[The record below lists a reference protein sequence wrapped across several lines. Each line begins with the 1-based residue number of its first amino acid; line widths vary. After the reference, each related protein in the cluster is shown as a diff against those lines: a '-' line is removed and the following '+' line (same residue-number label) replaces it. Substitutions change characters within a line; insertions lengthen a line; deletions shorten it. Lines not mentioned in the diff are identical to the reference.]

1 MRNMTNIPE
10 KKKGNESLYATFF
23 KYFSYWP
30 WFVASVCFF
39 CVAMFLFICYVAPV
53 YKISSAVLIKVPD
66 QNQLQ
71 GMNENMAIGQDF
83 GLFSMTSNFENE
95 LEVLQSRTLIQNVV
109 CDLGLYI
116 DIREKGLLGNKPLYK
131 DTPINIY
138 LTPQEAD
145 KLESELELNVDYQK
159 DGKLHVKAE
168 YEYTDKYGDVQEME
182 EERIFDSLPAIYP
195 ARFGTISFTR
205 NDSVE
210 ILSEDGCVH
219 LVAYINTPFDVA
231 SNYKKKSFE
240 VKPASK
246 TTTIAKLA
254 FKNTVKARGV
264 DFINCLIQNYNE
276 DANEEKNEVAQKS
289 AEFIEERL
297 EIINQELSQTE
308 TQLVDFKQQS
318 GLTDLTNDTQLALQE
333 NSKYEQQLLA
343 NATQIRLVN
352 YLKEYITNP
361 KNKNEVIPINIGLED
376 ADLNTV
382 IGRYNDLLMERKRLL
397 RTSSENNPAIIN
409 ISASIETMK
418 NNVQISVDN
427 VLHGLRITQDDLDR
441 QARKF
446 EGRINRVPQN
456 EKDFLNISRQQEIKA
471 SLYTMLLQKREENA
485 ITLASTATNG
495 RVIENAAAG
504 KEPVFPLKLIF
515 MAGAFL
521 FGLVFP
527 AGIIYLRDLLKY
539 KIEDIDDVKNL
550 IKYPVYEIPFEKQ
563 KQWGGI
569 AIRKDRND
577 TIEEAFRMLRTNLL
591 MTLNKEDKIVIV
603 TSSMPNE
610 GKSFIAGNLAVSLSF
625 LNKKVI
631 VVGMDLRKPGLNKLF
646 GLPRQTKGLTDY
658 LDDME
663 HKSLSG
669 LIQKS
674 DQFKGLDILTAGT
687 VPPAPTELL
696 ERQTFEQVLEQ
707 LKAMYDYVIV
717 DTAPV
722 SMVADTTIIA
732 RHADCGIYVCRM
744 DYTPKNSL
752 DNIHILEDQCGLS
765 ELLCVVN
772 AINLSDRKHGYAYK
786 YGSRYGYHYGYGKYN
801 RD

>member
-1 MRNMTNIPE
+1 MRTTNKLE
-10 KKKGNESLYATFF
+10 KKKGSESLYATFF
-23 KYFSYWP
+23 KYLSYWP

-39 CVAMFLFICYVAPV
+39 CAAMFLFICYVAPV
-53 YKISSAVLIKVPD
+53 YKISSAVLIKVAD
-66 QNQLQ
+66 QNQYQ
-71 GMNENMAIGQDF
+71 GMGENMAIGQDF

-95 LEVLQSRTLIQNVV
+95 LEVLQSRTLIQKVV

-116 DIREKGLLGNKPLYK
+116 DIREKGLLGDKPLYK

-145 KLESELELNVDYQK
+145 KLESELELDVEYQQ
-159 DGKLHVKAE
+159 DGKLHVKVE
-168 YEYTDKYGDVQEME
+168 YEYTDKYGDEQELE
-182 EERIFDSLPAIYP
+182 EERTFDSLPAIYP

-210 ILSEDGCVH
+210 ILSEDGSVH
-219 LVAYINTPFDVA
+219 LVAYINTPFGVA
-231 SNYKKKSFE
+231 NSYKKDYLE
-240 VKPASK
+240 IKPASK
-246 TTTIAKLA
+246 TTTIAKLS
-254 FKNTVKARGV
+254 FKNTVKARGI
-264 DFINCLIQNYNE
+264 DFVNRLIQNYNE
-276 DANEEKNEVAQKS
+276 DANDEKNEVAQKS

-297 EIINQELSQTE
+297 VIIDQELSQTE

-333 NSKYEQQLLA
+333 SSKYEQQRLA

-361 KNKNEVIPINIGLED
+361 KNQNEVIPINIGLED

-409 ISASIETMK
+409 INASIETMK
-418 NNVQISVDN
+418 NNVQISVNN
-427 VLHGLRITQDDLDR
+427 VLHGLQITQDDLDR

-446 EGRINRVPQN
+446 ESRISRVPQN

-495 RVIENAAAG
+495 RIIENAAAG
-504 KEPVFPLKLIF
+504 KKPVFPLKLIF
-515 MAGAFL
+515 MAAAFL
-521 FGLVFP
+521 FGLGVP

-539 KIEDIDDVKNL
+539 KIEDSEDVENQ
-550 IKYPVYEIPFEKQ
+550 IKVPLYEIPFEKQ
-563 KQWGGI
+563 KQFGGI

-577 TIEEAFRMLRTNLL
+577 IIEEAFRILRTNLL
-591 MTLNKEDKIVIV
+591 MTLGDTGKIVIV
-603 TSSMPNE
+603 TSTMPNE

-625 LNKKVI
+625 LKKKVI

-646 GLPRQTKGLTDY
+646 DLPRQTKGLTDY
-658 LDDME
+658 LEDME
-663 HKSLSG
+663 HKSLSD

-674 DQFKGLDILTAGT
+674 DKIEGLDILTAGSI
-687 VPPAPTELL
+687 PPSPTELL
-696 ERQTFEQVLEQ
+696 EKRTFESALAQ
-707 LKAMYDYVIV
+707 LKEKYDYVIL
-717 DTAPV
+717 DTAPIG
-722 SMVADTTIIA
+722 MVADTTIIA
-732 RHADCGIYVCRM
+732 RYADCGIYVCRM

-752 DNIHILEDQCGLS
+752 DNIHILENQCGLS
-765 ELLCVVN
+765 KLLCVVN

-786 YGSRYGYHYGYGKYN
+786 YGSRYGYHYGYGKYK
-801 RD
+801 

>member
-1 MRNMTNIPE
+1 MRTTDKSKLE
-10 KKKGNESLYATFF
+10 KKKGSESLYATFF
-23 KYFSYWP
+23 KYLSYWP

-39 CVAMFLFICYVAPV
+39 CAAMFLFICYVAPV
-53 YKISSAVLIKVPD
+53 YKISSAVLIKVAD
-66 QNQLQ
+66 QNQYQ
-71 GMNENMAIGQDF
+71 GMGENMAIGQDF

-95 LEVLQSRTLIQNVV
+95 LEVLQSRTLIQKVV

-116 DIREKGLLGNKPLYK
+116 DIREKGLLGDKPLYK

-145 KLESELELNVDYQK
+145 NLESELELDVEYQQ
-159 DGKLHVKAE
+159 DGKLHVKVE
-168 YEYTDKYGDVQEME
+168 YEYTDKYGDEQELE
-182 EERIFDSLPAIYP
+182 EERTFDSLPAIYP

-210 ILSEDGCVH
+210 ILSEDGSVH
-219 LVAYINTPFDVA
+219 LVAYINTPFGVA
-231 SNYKKKSFE
+231 NSYKKDYLE
-240 VKPASK
+240 IKPASK
-246 TTTIAKLA
+246 TTTIAKLS
-254 FKNTVKARGV
+254 FKNTVKARGI
-264 DFINCLIQNYNE
+264 DFVNRLIQNYNE
-276 DANEEKNEVAQKS
+276 DANDEKNEVAQKS

-297 EIINQELSQTE
+297 VIIDQELSQTE

-333 NSKYEQQLLA
+333 SSKYEQQRLA

-361 KNKNEVIPINIGLED
+361 KNQNEVIPINIGLED

-409 ISASIETMK
+409 INASIETMK
-418 NNVQISVDN
+418 NNVQISVNN
-427 VLHGLRITQDDLDR
+427 VLHGLQITQDDLDR

-446 EGRINRVPQN
+446 ESRISRVPQN

-495 RVIENAAAG
+495 RIIENAAAG
-504 KEPVFPLKLIF
+504 KKPVFPLKLIF
-515 MAGAFL
+515 MAAAFL
-521 FGLVFP
+521 FGLGVP

-539 KIEDIDDVKNL
+539 KIEDSEDVENQ
-550 IKYPVYEIPFEKQ
+550 IKVPLYEIPFEKQ
-563 KQWGGI
+563 KQFGGI

-577 TIEEAFRMLRTNLL
+577 IIEEAFRILRTNLL
-591 MTLNKEDKIVIV
+591 MTLGDTGKIVIV
-603 TSSMPNE
+603 TSTMPNE

-625 LNKKVI
+625 LKKKVI

-646 GLPRQTKGLTDY
+646 DLPRQTKGLTDY
-658 LDDME
+658 LEDME
-663 HKSLSG
+663 HKSLSD

-674 DQFKGLDILTAGT
+674 DKIEGLDILTAGSI
-687 VPPAPTELL
+687 PPSPTELL
-696 ERQTFEQVLEQ
+696 EKRTFESALAQ
-707 LKAMYDYVIV
+707 LKEKYDYVIL
-717 DTAPV
+717 DTAPIG
-722 SMVADTTIIA
+722 MVADTTIIA
-732 RHADCGIYVCRM
+732 RYADCGIYVCRM

-752 DNIHILEDQCGLS
+752 DNIHILENQCGLS
-765 ELLCVVN
+765 KLLCVVN
-772 AINLSDRKHGYAYK
+772 AINLGDRKHGYAYK
-786 YGSRYGYHYGYGKYN
+786 YGSRYGYHYGYGKYK
-801 RD
+801 

>member
-1 MRNMTNIPE
+1 MRSNITNKSE

-23 KYFSYWP
+23 KYLSYWP

-53 YKISSAVLIKVPD
+53 YKIKSAVLIKVSD
-66 QNQLQ
+66 QNQYQ
-71 GMNENMAIGQDF
+71 GMSENMAIGQDF

-95 LEVLQSRTLIQNVV
+95 LEVLQSRTLIQKVV

-116 DIREKGLLGNKPLYK
+116 DIKEDGLWGDKPLYK

-159 DGKLHVKAE
+159 DGKLHVKVE
-168 YEYTDKYGDVQEME
+168 YEYTDKYGNEQEME
-182 EERIFDSLPAIYP
+182 EERTFDSLPAIYP

-210 ILSEDGCVH
+210 ILSDDGSVH

-231 SNYKKKSFE
+231 SNYKEDCLE
-240 VKPASK
+240 VKPTSK

-254 FKNTVKARGV
+254 FKNTVKARGI
-264 DFINCLIQNYNE
+264 DFINSLIQNYNN

-333 NSKYEQQLLA
+333 SSKYEQQRLA

-361 KNKNEVIPINIGLED
+361 KNQNEVIPINIGLED
-376 ADLNTV
+376 ADLNMV

-397 RTSSENNPAIIN
+397 RTSSESNPAIVNIN
-409 ISASIETMK
+409 ASIETMK
-418 NNVQISVDN
+418 NNVQVSVDN

-446 EGRINRVPQN
+446 ENRISRVPQN

-504 KEPVFPLKLIF
+504 KKPVFPLKLIF
-515 MAGAFL
+515 MAASFL
-521 FGLVFP
+521 FGLAFP
-527 AGIIYLRDLLKY
+527 AGIIYLRDFLKY
-539 KIEDIDDVKNL
+539 KIEDTDEVNNV

-563 KQWGGI
+563 KQLGGI
-569 AIRKDRND
+569 AIQRGRND
-577 TIEEAFRMLRTNLL
+577 IIEEAFRMLRTNLL
-591 MTLNKEDKIVIV
+591 MTLGKADRVVVV
-603 TSSMPNE
+603 TSTMPNE

-625 LNKKVI
+625 LKKKVI
-631 VVGMDLRKPGLNKLF
+631 LVGMDLRKPGLNRLF
-646 GLPRQTKGLTDY
+646 DLPRKTKGLTDY
-658 LDDME
+658 LEDME
-663 HKSLSG
+663 HKTLSD

-674 DQFKGLDILTAGT
+674 DQFEGLDILTAGT
-687 VPPAPTELL
+687 IPPDPTELL
-696 ERQTFEQVLEQ
+696 ERRTFEQVLTQ
-707 LKAMYDYVIV
+707 LREIYDYVIL
-717 DTAPV
+717 DTAPI
-722 SMVADTTIIA
+722 SAVADTTIIA
-732 RHADCGIYVCRM
+732 HSADCGIYVCRM

-752 DNIHILEDQCGLS
+752 ENIYVLENQCGLS
-765 ELLCVVN
+765 KLLCVVN
-772 AINLSDRKHGYAYK
+772 AINLNDRRHGYTYK
-786 YGSRYGYHYGYGKYN
+786 YGGRYGYHYGYGNYK
-801 RD
+801 

>member
-1 MRNMTNIPE
+1 MRTTDKSKLE
-10 KKKGNESLYATFF
+10 KKKGSESLYATFF
-23 KYFSYWP
+23 KYLSYWP

-39 CVAMFLFICYVAPV
+39 CAAMFLFICYVAPV
-53 YKISSAVLIKVPD
+53 YKISSAVLIKVAD
-66 QNQLQ
+66 QNQYQ
-71 GMNENMAIGQDF
+71 GMGENMAIGQDF

-95 LEVLQSRTLIQNVV
+95 LEVLQSRTLIQKVV

-116 DIREKGLLGNKPLYK
+116 DIREKGLLGDKPLYK

-145 KLESELELNVDYQK
+145 KLESELELDVEYQQ
-159 DGKLHVKAE
+159 DGKLHVKVE
-168 YEYTDKYGDVQEME
+168 YEYTDKYGDEQELE
-182 EERIFDSLPAIYP
+182 EERTFDSLPAIYP

-210 ILSEDGCVH
+210 ILSEDGSVH
-219 LVAYINTPFDVA
+219 LVAYINTPFEVA
-231 SNYKKKSFE
+231 SDYKKDYFE
-240 VKPASK
+240 VEAASK
-246 TTTIAKLA
+246 TTTIAKLE

-264 DFINCLIQNYNE
+264 DFINCLIKNYNE
-276 DANEEKNEVAQKS
+276 DANDEKNEVAQKS

-297 EIINQELSQTE
+297 VIIDQELSQTE

-333 NSKYEQQLLA
+333 SSKYEQQRLA

-361 KNKNEVIPINIGLED
+361 KNQNEVIPINIGLED

-409 ISASIETMK
+409 INASIETMK
-418 NNVQISVDN
+418 NNVQISVNN
-427 VLHGLRITQDDLDR
+427 VLHGLQITQDDLDR

-446 EGRINRVPQN
+446 ESRISRVPQN

-495 RVIENAAAG
+495 RVIENAAA
-504 KEPVFPLKLIF
+504 KKKPVFPLKIIF
-515 MAGAFL
+515 MAASFL

-527 AGIIYLRDLLKY
+527 VGIIYLRDFLKY
-539 KIEDIDDVKNL
+539 KIEDTDEVKNL
-550 IKYPVYEIPFEKQ
+550 VKLPVYEIPFEKQ
-563 KQWGGI
+563 KQLGGI
-569 AIRKDRND
+569 VIRKDRND

-591 MTLNKEDKIVIV
+591 MTLEKVDKIVVV
-603 TSSMPNE
+603 TSTMPNE
-610 GKSFIAGNLAVSLSF
+610 GKSFIASNLAVSLSF
-625 LNKKVI
+625 LKKKVI
-631 VVGMDLRKPGLNKLF
+631 LVGMDLRKPGLNRLF
-646 GLPRQTKGLTDY
+646 NLPRQMKGLTDY
-658 LDDME
+658 LADME
-663 HKSLSG
+663 HQDLFG
-669 LIQKS
+669 LIQKANE
-674 DQFKGLDILTAGT
+674 FEGLDILTAGT
-687 VPPAPTELL
+687 VPPDPTELL
-696 ERQTFEQVLEQ
+696 ERRTFEQVLER
-707 LKAMYDYVIV
+707 LRETYDYVIV
-717 DTAPV
+717 DTAPI

-732 RHADCGIYVCRM
+732 RYADCGIYVCRM

-752 DNIHILEDQCGLS
+752 DNIHILENQCGLS
-765 ELLCVVN
+765 KLLCVVN

-786 YGSRYGYHYGYGKYN
+786 YGSRYGYHYGYGKYK
-801 RD
+801 

>member
-1 MRNMTNIPE
+1 MRTTDKSKLE
-10 KKKGNESLYATFF
+10 KKKGSESLYATFF
-23 KYFSYWP
+23 KYLSYWP

-39 CVAMFLFICYVAPV
+39 CAAMFLFICYVAPV
-53 YKISSAVLIKVPD
+53 YKISSAVLIKVAD
-66 QNQLQ
+66 QNQYQ
-71 GMNENMAIGQDF
+71 GMSENMAIGQEF

-95 LEVLQSRTLIQNVV
+95 LEVLQSRTLIQKVV

-116 DIREKGLLGNKPLYK
+116 DIREKGLLGDKPLYK

-145 KLESELELNVDYQK
+145 NLESELELDVEYQQ
-159 DGKLHVKAE
+159 DGKLHVKVE
-168 YEYTDKYGDVQEME
+168 YEYTDKYGDKQELE
-182 EERIFDSLPAIYP
+182 EERTFDSLPAIYP

-210 ILSEDGCVH
+210 ILSEDGSVH

-231 SNYKKKSFE
+231 NSYKKDYLE
-240 VKPASK
+240 IKPASK
-246 TTTIAKLA
+246 TTTIAKLS
-254 FKNTVKARGV
+254 FKNTVKARGI
-264 DFINCLIQNYNE
+264 DFVNRLIQNYNE
-276 DANEEKNEVAQKS
+276 DANDEKNEVAQKS

-297 EIINQELSQTE
+297 VIIDQELSQTE

-333 NSKYEQQLLA
+333 SSKYEQQRLA

-361 KNKNEVIPINIGLED
+361 KNQNEVIPINIGLED

-409 ISASIETMK
+409 INASIETMK
-418 NNVQISVDN
+418 NNVQISVNN
-427 VLHGLRITQDDLDR
+427 VLHGLQITQDDLDR

-446 EGRINRVPQN
+446 ESRISRVPQN

-495 RVIENAAAG
+495 RIIENAAAG
-504 KEPVFPLKLIF
+504 KKPVFPLKLIF
-515 MAGAFL
+515 MAAAFL
-521 FGLVFP
+521 FGLGFP

-539 KIEDIDDVKNL
+539 KIEDSEDVENQVKVPL
-550 IKYPVYEIPFEKQ
+550 YEIPFEKQ
-563 KQWGGI
+563 KQFGGI

-577 TIEEAFRMLRTNLL
+577 IIEEAFRILRTNLL
-591 MTLNKEDKIVIV
+591 MTLGDTGKIVIV
-603 TSSMPNE
+603 TSTMPNE

-625 LNKKVI
+625 LKKKVI

-646 GLPRQTKGLTDY
+646 DLPRQTKGLTDY
-658 LDDME
+658 LEDME
-663 HKSLSG
+663 HKNLSD

-674 DQFKGLDILTAGT
+674 DKIEGLDILTAGSI
-687 VPPAPTELL
+687 PPSPTELL
-696 ERQTFEQVLEQ
+696 EKRTFESALAQ
-707 LKAMYDYVIV
+707 LKEKYDYVIL
-717 DTAPV
+717 DTAPIG
-722 SMVADTTIIA
+722 MVADTTIIA
-732 RHADCGIYVCRM
+732 RYADCGIYVCRM

-752 DNIHILEDQCGLS
+752 DNIHILENQCGLS
-765 ELLCVVN
+765 KLLCVVN

-786 YGSRYGYHYGYGKYN
+786 YGSRYGYHYGYGKY
-801 RD
+801 R

>member
-1 MRNMTNIPE
+1 MRTTNKLE
-10 KKKGNESLYATFF
+10 KKKGSESLYATFF
-23 KYFSYWP
+23 KYLSYWP

-39 CVAMFLFICYVAPV
+39 CKVA
-53 YKISSAVLIKVPD
+53 D
-66 QNQLQ
+66 QNQYQ
-71 GMNENMAIGQDF
+71 GMGENMAIGQDF

-95 LEVLQSRTLIQNVV
+95 LEVLQSRTLIQKVV

-116 DIREKGLLGNKPLYK
+116 DIREKGLLGDKPLYK

-145 KLESELELNVDYQK
+145 KLESELELDVEYQQ
-159 DGKLHVKAE
+159 DGKLHVKVE
-168 YEYTDKYGDVQEME
+168 YEYTDKYGDEQELE
-182 EERIFDSLPAIYP
+182 EERTFDSLPAIYP

-210 ILSEDGCVH
+210 ILSEDGSVH
-219 LVAYINTPFDVA
+219 LVAYINTPFEVA
-231 SNYKKKSFE
+231 SDYKKDYFE
-240 VKPASK
+240 VEAASK
-246 TTTIAKLA
+246 TTTIAKLE

-264 DFINCLIQNYNE
+264 DFINCLIKNYNE
-276 DANEEKNEVAQKS
+276 DANDEKNEVAQKS

-297 EIINQELSQTE
+297 VIIDQELSQTE

-333 NSKYEQQLLA
+333 SSKYEQQRLA

-352 YLKEYITNP
+352 YLKEYITSP
-361 KNKNEVIPINIGLED
+361 KNQNEVIPINIGLED

-409 ISASIETMK
+409 INASIETMK
-418 NNVQISVDN
+418 NNVQISVNN
-427 VLHGLRITQDDLDR
+427 VLHGLQITQDDLDR

-446 EGRINRVPQN
+446 KSRISRVPQN

-495 RVIENAAAG
+495 RVIENAAA
-504 KEPVFPLKLIF
+504 KKKPVFPLKIIF
-515 MAGAFL
+515 MAASFL

-527 AGIIYLRDLLKY
+527 VGIIYLRDFLKY
-539 KIEDIDDVKNL
+539 KIEDTDEVKNL
-550 IKYPVYEIPFEKQ
+550 VKLPVYEIPFEKQ
-563 KQWGGI
+563 KQLGGI
-569 AIRKDRND
+569 VIRKDRND

-591 MTLNKEDKIVIV
+591 MTLEKVDKIVVV
-603 TSSMPNE
+603 TSTMPNE
-610 GKSFIAGNLAVSLSF
+610 GKSFIASNLAVSLSF
-625 LNKKVI
+625 LKKKVI
-631 VVGMDLRKPGLNKLF
+631 LVGMDLRKPGLNRLF
-646 GLPRQTKGLTDY
+646 NLPRQMKGLTDY
-658 LDDME
+658 LADME
-663 HKSLSG
+663 HQDLFG
-669 LIQKS
+669 LIQKANE
-674 DQFKGLDILTAGT
+674 FEGLDILTAGT
-687 VPPAPTELL
+687 VPPDPTELL
-696 ERQTFEQVLEQ
+696 ERRTFEQVLER
-707 LKAMYDYVIV
+707 LRETYDYVIV
-717 DTAPV
+717 DTAPI

-732 RHADCGIYVCRM
+732 RYADCGIYVCRM

-752 DNIHILEDQCGLS
+752 DNIHILENQCGLS
-765 ELLCVVN
+765 KLLCVVN

-786 YGSRYGYHYGYGKYN
+786 YGSRYGYHYGYGKYK
-801 RD
+801 

>member
-1 MRNMTNIPE
+1 MRTTNKLE
-10 KKKGNESLYATFF
+10 KKKGSESLYATFF
-23 KYFSYWP
+23 KYLSYWP

-39 CVAMFLFICYVAPV
+39 CAAMFLFICYVAPV
-53 YKISSAVLIKVPD
+53 YKISSAVLIKVAD
-66 QNQLQ
+66 QNQYQ
-71 GMNENMAIGQDF
+71 GMGENMAIGQDF

-95 LEVLQSRTLIQNVV
+95 LEVLQSRTLIQKVV

-116 DIREKGLLGNKPLYK
+116 DIREKGLLGDKPLYK

-145 KLESELELNVDYQK
+145 KLESELELDVEYQQ
-159 DGKLHVKAE
+159 DGKLHVKVE
-168 YEYTDKYGDVQEME
+168 YEYTDKYGDEQELE
-182 EERIFDSLPAIYP
+182 EERTFDSLPAIYP

-210 ILSEDGCVH
+210 ILSEDGSVH
-219 LVAYINTPFDVA
+219 LVAYINTPFGVA
-231 SNYKKKSFE
+231 NSYKKDYLE
-240 VKPASK
+240 IKPASK
-246 TTTIAKLA
+246 TTTIAKLS
-254 FKNTVKARGV
+254 FKNTVKARGI
-264 DFINCLIQNYNE
+264 DFVNRLIQNYNE
-276 DANEEKNEVAQKS
+276 DANDEKNEVAQKS

-297 EIINQELSQTE
+297 VIIDQELSQTE

-333 NSKYEQQLLA
+333 SSKYEQQRLA

-361 KNKNEVIPINIGLED
+361 KNQNEVIPINIGLED

-409 ISASIETMK
+409 INASIETMK
-418 NNVQISVDN
+418 NNVQISVNN
-427 VLHGLRITQDDLDR
+427 VLHGLQITQDDLDR

-446 EGRINRVPQN
+446 ESRISRVPQN

-495 RVIENAAAG
+495 RIIENAAAG
-504 KEPVFPLKLIF
+504 KKPVFPLKLIF
-515 MAGAFL
+515 MAAAFL
-521 FGLVFP
+521 FGLGVP

-539 KIEDIDDVKNL
+539 KIEDSEDVENQ
-550 IKYPVYEIPFEKQ
+550 IKVPLYEIPFEKQ
-563 KQWGGI
+563 KQFGGI

-577 TIEEAFRMLRTNLL
+577 IIEEAFRILRTNLL
-591 MTLNKEDKIVIV
+591 MTLGDTGKIVIV
-603 TSSMPNE
+603 TSTMPNE

-625 LNKKVI
+625 LKKKVI

-646 GLPRQTKGLTDY
+646 DLPRQTKGLTDY
-658 LDDME
+658 LEDME
-663 HKSLSG
+663 HKSLSD

-674 DQFKGLDILTAGT
+674 DKIEGLDILTAGSI
-687 VPPAPTELL
+687 PPSPTELL
-696 ERQTFEQVLEQ
+696 EKRTFESALAQ
-707 LKAMYDYVIV
+707 LKEKYDYVIL
-717 DTAPV
+717 DTAPIG
-722 SMVADTTIIA
+722 MVADTTIIA
-732 RHADCGIYVCRM
+732 RYADCGIYVCRM

-752 DNIHILEDQCGLS
+752 DNIHILENQCGLS
-765 ELLCVVN
+765 KLLCVVN
-772 AINLSDRKHGYAYK
+772 AINLGDRKHGYAYK
-786 YGSRYGYHYGYGKYN
+786 YGSRYGYHYGYGKYK
-801 RD
+801 